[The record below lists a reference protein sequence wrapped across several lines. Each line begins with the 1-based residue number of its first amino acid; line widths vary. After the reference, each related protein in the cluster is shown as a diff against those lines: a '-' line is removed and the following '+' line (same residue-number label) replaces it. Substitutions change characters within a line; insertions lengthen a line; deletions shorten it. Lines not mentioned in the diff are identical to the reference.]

1 MPDSSVILIHLS
13 HSHFSDGLSGFI
25 CHFGLQVVVE
35 VKQKILAGPEST
47 QDEAQ
52 VQVYLL
58 ALKNA
63 LLPEAIPLL
72 TRFAESETGA
82 LSTIAITALQR
93 YDPQLIT
100 HEVCVLNNLL
110 LKGTWI
116 GHWRVSLTSNICD

>member
-1 MPDSSVILIHLS
+1 M
-13 HSHFSDGLSGFI
+13 
-25 CHFGLQVVVE
+25 VVK
-35 VKQKILAGPEST
+35 VKQQILAGPEST

-52 VQVYLL
+52 VQMYLL

-93 YDPQLIT
+93 YGPQLIT
-100 HEVCVLNNLL
+100 REVCVLNDFL
-110 LKGTWI
+110 
-116 GHWRVSLTSNICD
+116 V

>member
-1 MPDSSVILIHLS
+1 MSL
-13 HSHFSDGLSGFI
+13 
-25 CHFGLQVVVE
+25 FGLQVVVK
-35 VKQKILAGPEST
+35 VKQLILTGPESV

-52 VQVYLL
+52 VQMYLL

-82 LSTIAITALQR
+82 LSTIAITTLQR

-100 HEVCVLNNLL
+100 HEVSVLNDFHLY
-110 LKGTWI
+110 KI
-116 GHWRVSLTSNICD
+116 I